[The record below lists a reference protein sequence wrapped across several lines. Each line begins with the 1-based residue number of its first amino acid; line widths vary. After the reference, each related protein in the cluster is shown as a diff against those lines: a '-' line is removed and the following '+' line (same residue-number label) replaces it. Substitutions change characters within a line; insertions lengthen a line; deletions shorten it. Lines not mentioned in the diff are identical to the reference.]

1 MHLVASLRSR
11 LAGILFSHQTAKIK
25 CQEVQNV
32 SDSICRKF
40 PKLAVA
46 GVAVFVGLI
55 TAHVH
60 LFRGECGRARSG
72 ASLWRGKQ
80 GRRTGPRFKI
90 PGAEEVVR
98 MNVRVQKTTTRT
110 EAASRDLQVVQTT
123 MVLNFSLDPKRAG
136 EMYSTIGLNYDERVI
151 DPAVKESFKAAA
163 ARYTAEELISKRETL
178 KTEVR
183 NYLRDRLQVYG
194 ITVVELS
201 ITDFEFSQEFNKAI
215 ESKQTAEQNALRA
228 KRDLDRIK
236 VEAQQKIASAQ
247 AEAES
252 LRLQRQ
258 VISPELIKLRQ
269 IEAQMKAIEKWDG
282 KLPNVTGG
290 SVPFIQIER
299 EK

>member
-1 MHLVASLRSR
+1 MSQFDPKNVPA
-11 LAGILFSHQTAKIK
+11 LAA
-25 CQEVQNV
+25 
-32 SDSICRKF
+32 
-40 PKLAVA
+40 A
-46 GVAVFVGLI
+46 GVAVLLGLI
-55 TAHVH
+55 MLMSTYFSVDAGE
-60 LFRGECGRARSG
+60 RGVVLRFGEVNRVVEP
-72 ASLWRGKQ
+72 
-80 GRRTGPRFKI
+80 GPRFKI

-110 EAASRDLQVVQTT
+110 EAASRDLQIVQSTL
-123 MVLNFSLDPKRAG
+123 VLNFSLDPTKAG

-183 NYLRDRLQVYG
+183 NYLRDRLIVYG
-194 ITVVELS
+194 VTVVELS

-228 KRDLDRIK
+228 KRDLDRIR
-236 VEAQQKIASAQ
+236 VEAEQKIASAR

-252 LRLQRQ
+252 LRLQRA

-290 SVPFIQIER
+290 TVPFIQVEQG
-299 EK
+299 K

>member
-1 MHLVASLRSR
+1 MSQMPQFDAGKISKLIAPAVIAILGLMVLTATYFGVDAGERGVVLRFGQINR
-11 LAGILFSHQTAKIK
+11 VV
-25 CQEVQNV
+25 E
-32 SDSICRKF
+32 
-40 PKLAVA
+40 P
-46 GVAVFVGLI
+46 
-55 TAHVH
+55 
-60 LFRGECGRARSG
+60 
-72 ASLWRGKQ
+72 
-80 GRRTGPRFKI
+80 GPRFKI

-98 MNVRVQKTTTRT
+98 MNVRVQKSTTKT
-110 EAASRDLQVVQTT
+110 EAASRDLQVVQSTL
-123 MVLNFSLDPKRAG
+123 VLNFSLDPAKAG
-136 EMYSTIGLNYDERVI
+136 EMYANIGLNYDERVV

-183 NYLRDRLQVYG
+183 DYLRDRLQVYG

-201 ITDFEFSQEFNKAI
+201 ITDFEFSQEFNRAI

-228 KRDLDRIK
+228 KRDLDRIR

-269 IEAQMKAIEKWDG
+269 IEAQMKAIDKWDG

-290 SVPFIQIER
+290 TVPFIQV
-299 EK
+299 EKFQ

>member
-1 MHLVASLRSR
+1 MD
-11 LAGILFSHQTAKIK
+11 IQ
-25 CQEVQNV
+25 QEVQKLPKV
-32 SDSICRKF
+32 LATALLVFLSIVLF
-40 PKLAVA
+40 MSMYFGIDA
-46 GVAVFVGLI
+46 GD
-55 TAHVH
+55 
-60 LFRGECGRARSG
+60 RGVVLRFGDVNRIVEP
-72 ASLWRGKQ
+72 
-80 GRRTGPRFKI
+80 GPHFKV
-90 PGAEEVVR
+90 PFAEDVVR
-98 MNVRVQKTTTRT
+98 MTVRVQKSTTKT

-123 MVLNFSLDPKRAG
+123 MVLNYNLDPAKAG
-136 EMYSTIGLNYDERVI
+136 EMYSNIGLNYSERVI
-151 DPAVKESFKAAA
+151 EPAVKESFKAAA
-163 ARYTAEELISKRETL
+163 ARYTAEELISKREAL

-183 NYLRDRLQVYG
+183 NYLRDRLVVYG

-269 IEAQMKAIEKWDG
+269 IEAQMKAIDKWDG

-290 SVPFIQIER
+290 AVPFIQVDK